1 MAVPKRRPR
10 KKPETI
16 LSDAIREALAWEP
29 GLILWRN
36 SVGTFR
42 AHGCTVT
49 AGLPPGSADLVGL
62 LSVNMALTGAYGS
75 RVIDAMKIGR
85 FVALEIK
92 VPGEKA
98 DPHQL
103 EWLASVRSFGGFA
116 CVVTSVLEAL
126 TAIRRARGGAI
137 E

>member
-1 MAVPKRRPR
+1 MSIPKRRPR
-10 KKPETI
+10 KKPETL
-16 LSDAIREALAWEP
+16 LSDAIREALSWEP
-29 GLILWRN
+29 GLLLWRN

-62 LSVNMALTGAYGS
+62 LAVEVVYRSTYVQQPAK
-75 RVIDAMKIGR
+75 VGR

-103 EWLASVRSFGGFA
+103 EWLASVRERGGFA

-126 TAIRRARGGAI
+126 TAIRRARGGAL